1 MKDLSINHISIK
13 QSILSDLV
21 NANSNDSNT
30 KVKISLLNNAFV
42 FPVPREFDINAFS
55 SSIASYIND
64 ELNTPNNVESIGD
77 DIIMLTFS
85 PIGLGLMKKAVV
97 YTLIDSHI
105 YINIVPLKEIENAN
119 YSEGYF
125 SELLSSGKNESI
137 YKYVENYIMDLYPQD
152 FREII
157 KPQGRYFYSSNIG
170 FAAIMASHLEPNE
183 RILAKLDIYKIEKSK
198 SNAQTSNVDNA
209 FYVSTT
215 NGSYLFVVDKNL
227 QETYIETLTGEEM
240 KVQSKIGRDPV
251 FCGPTQWISNRDN
264 DYLFD
269 EIAPYNNVTGNSKL
283 VAFSQLHFNHGEKQ
297 EDREYSSM
305 LMNIFASADNT
316 AFVKFAAKL
325 IEFSVALTG
334 NSPVINKV
342 TALQLME
349 LAGGLFSEVDFV
361 KKLQKFVNDFTFSA
375 KEIVAVIYVICRA
388 KNRISDTK
396 VFAEVLDM
404 LKQRYFKVDD
414 NPLNRALVCIT
425 VAKKLNIIGEKTLAS
440 KIALEALS
448 LSDDRDLI
456 TLAPGLDTT
465 PDNKYAGNALEY
477 AALEEL
483 YISAQSDKDKFK
495 YAIKMVAAKP
505 LIKSNIENALKYCQD
520 ESIKVKLNTVMALYD
535 EERFRNSSYTTSIEL
550 EGKFSKL
557 GSYMPQCTGWLKP
570 YSGFKDWVAK
580 VTADKSI
587 SVVKSYGELVD
598 SKNFRL
604 LNELD
609 ESLSNYFE
617 IDNVEVYVVPN
628 RNQGIMSN
636 DDGES
641 KYVIVDAELLDI
653 NSQNY
658 MNGSELTFMLAKE
671 FASIKLG
678 FSRLTCHPQWRN
690 YSLNGVHSQDV
701 ISVFAP
707 EPTFIQSQ
715 SAKFS
720 RLIAFSKLMSRA
732 GYFDFDISDT
742 NEAAEML
749 ESTLSLLDY
758 KGESKISKTIEYEA
772 LVNLS
777 ASIADRIGLLLSGN
791 FIAAVKAIIHNEG
804 QVKGGMNFND
814 NGTVAS
820 IACCCTA
827 DNKPINYDFAMRLDM
842 LVKFY
847 LSDDCKKK

>member
-21 NANSNDSNT
+21 NANNNDSNT

-42 FPVPREFDINAFS
+42 FPVPQDFDIDAFN
-55 SSIASYIND
+55 SSIASYINS
-64 ELNTPNNVESIGD
+64 ELNISTKVETIGD
-77 DIIMLTFS
+77 DIIMLPFS
-85 PIGLGLMKKAVV
+85 PIGLGLMKKAVL
-97 YTLIDSHI
+97 YTLIDSHL
-105 YINIVPLKEIENAN
+105 YINIVPIKEIENAN

-137 YKYVENYIMDLYPQD
+137 YKYVEDYIMDLYPKELA
-152 FREII
+152 EII
-157 KPQGRYFYSSNIG
+157 KPQGRYFYSSSMG
-170 FAAIMASHLEPNE
+170 FATIMASHLEPGE

-198 SNAQTSNVDNA
+198 SNAQTSNVDSA

-215 NGSYLFVVDKNL
+215 NGSYLFVIDKNL
-227 QETYIETLTGEEM
+227 QEKYIETLTNEEM

-251 FCGPTQWISNRDN
+251 YCGLTQWISNRDN

-269 EIAPYNNVTGNSKL
+269 EIAPYNNITGNSKL
-283 VAFSQLHFNHGEKQ
+283 LAFSQLHFNNGETQ
-297 EDREYSSM
+297 NDREYSSI

-325 IEFSVALTG
+325 IEFSVSLTG
-334 NSPVINKV
+334 NSSVINKV
-342 TALQLME
+342 LTLQLME
-349 LAGGLFSEVDFV
+349 LAGGLFSEEDFV

-396 VFAEVLDM
+396 VFADVLDM

-440 KIALEALS
+440 KIASEALS
-448 LSDDRDLI
+448 LSDDRDII

-483 YISAQSDKDKFK
+483 YISAQSDKDKYK

-520 ESIKVKLNTVMALYD
+520 ENIKAKLNTVMALFD
-535 EERFRNSSYTTSIEL
+535 EERFRNYSYTSSTEL

-580 VTADKSI
+580 VTPDKSI
-587 SVVKSYGELVD
+587 TVAKSYGELVNSD
-598 SKNFRL
+598 NFHL

-609 ESLSNYFE
+609 ESLSKYFD
-617 IDNVEVYVVPN
+617 IDVDVYVVPN

-641 KYVIVDAELLDI
+641 KYIIIDAELLDI
-653 NSQNY
+653 NNQNY

-671 FASIKLG
+671 FACLKLG
-678 FSRLTCHPQWRN
+678 ISRLTCHPQWRN

-720 RLIAFSKLMSRA
+720 RLISFSKLMSCT

-749 ESTLSLLDY
+749 ESTLTLLDY
-758 KGESKISKTIEYEA
+758 KGESKVAKTVEYEA

-777 ASIADRIGLLLSGN
+777 ASIADRLGLILSGN
-791 FIAAVKAIIHNEG
+791 FVAAVKAIIHNEG

-814 NGTVAS
+814 NGTIVNL
-820 IACCCTA
+820 ACCCTA

-842 LVKFY
+842 LAKFY
-847 LSDDCKKK
+847 MSDDCKKK